1 MIGEAP
7 IERIGRPEIL
17 TVGRWWQRYVELISK
32 LNVGGVDGHRTESVK
47 GRVGTSS
54 MGRRGIRYPLEGF
67 WN

>member
-32 LNVGGVDGHRTESVK
+32 LNVGGVDGHRTGAGNK
-47 GRVGTSS
+47 LDGA
-54 MGRRGIRYPLEGF
+54 EGHSIPS
-67 WN
+67 